1 MDAHRLRSVIDLI
14 IAEHRRLDIYQKLAR
29 IVDTLQQGASNP
41 SAAADEQFRG
51 ALTELLAALRDSKVN
66 DLVESDRRILARIDG
81 KRFAGSGLAERV
93 LEVANE
99 RPFLPARA
107 KTMFAKLATELEQRY
122 QLLSG
127 VQAGLLDLNVT
138 PLRWDDGA
146 YELGILLPESVIKG
160 DLQNLLGE
168 LKEWNQSLRDLL
180 PVLTT
185 RAVEVSLRTHST
197 ERFEL
202 SVPLD
207 RDGAL
212 ALGVAVARIYE
223 MFQKVQA
230 NRDRAV
236 ELEKQSYPSEIVGR
250 ITSYE
255 HQLVSRELKA
265 IKEELTQRNVRRGA
279 GKRKEIDKLLDKGL
293 RYLAIR
299 IREGV
304 EVEIVGP
311 TAATEPGAAGAG
323 HDPVTHHVRAALRA
337 ARQVKPAPA
346 PEGKDDNRQTEPE
359 APRLPLSKIAEE
371 ADGTEGE
378 KKAA

>member
-1 MDAHRLRSVIDLI
+1 
-14 IAEHRRLDIYQKLAR
+14 
-29 IVDTLQQGASNP
+29 
-41 SAAADEQFRG
+41 
-51 ALTELLAALRDSKVN
+51 
-66 DLVESDRRILARIDG
+66 
-81 KRFAGSGLAERV
+81 
-93 LEVANE
+93 
-99 RPFLPARA
+99 
-107 KTMFAKLATELEQRY
+107 
-122 QLLSG
+122 
-127 VQAGLLDLNVT
+127 
-138 PLRWDDGA
+138 
-146 YELGILLPESVIKG
+146 
-160 DLQNLLGE
+160 
-168 LKEWNQSLRDLL
+168 
-180 PVLTT
+180 
-185 RAVEVSLRTHST
+185 
-197 ERFEL
+197 
-202 SVPLD
+202 
-207 RDGAL
+207 
-212 ALGVAVARIYE
+212 
-223 MFQKVQA
+223 VQA